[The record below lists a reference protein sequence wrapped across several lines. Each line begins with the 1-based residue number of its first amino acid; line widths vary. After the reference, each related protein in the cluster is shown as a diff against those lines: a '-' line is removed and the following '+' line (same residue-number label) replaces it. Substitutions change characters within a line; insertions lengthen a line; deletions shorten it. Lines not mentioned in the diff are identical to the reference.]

1 MCYNIASSSSHRE
14 STLVFPGTRSH
25 VSPYRLTSTTLPL
38 CHCARVYHNIHNNM
52 YALAVALNRQ
62 TVRLLRCVC
71 FCLFTLLLYPRLYLP
86 VCIQLNRTYEDR
98 CCCCTFEHLQV
109 LLIYD
114 VQHSPLWLSRASSPV
129 SLWAFLTFFF
139 NSHEHLRVLLFVA
152 FVVQYAKALNNL

>member
-1 MCYNIASSSSHRE
+1 MASSLSWSSLGSSRRLGFCILCGLSVSVFGHYAVCYNIASSSSHRE

-86 VCIQLNRTYEDR
+86 VCIHLNSTYED
-98 CCCCTFEHLQV
+98 CWGAPIC
-109 LLIYD
+109 
-114 VQHSPLWLSRASSPV
+114 SPQKKPRGTCQP
-129 SLWAFLTFFF
+129 
-139 NSHEHLRVLLFVA
+139 
-152 FVVQYAKALNNL
+152 QP

>member
-1 MCYNIASSSSHRE
+1 MELYHTTPAWSSRASLPVSH
-14 STLVFPGTRSH
+14 
-25 VSPYRLTSTTLPL
+25 
-38 CHCARVYHNIHNNM
+38 
-52 YALAVALNRQ
+52 ALGVELNRP
-62 TVRLLRCVC
+62 TVRLSRCVC
-71 FCLFTLLLYPRLYLP
+71 FCSSFVIFLLVNRLFCFFSPLLYPRLYLP